1 VSIDSVL
8 RAIICCVR
16 LRHVRESR
24 QRHQA
29 FLCVFT
35 SISTLHSNSR
45 VDTNIND
52 DCTYQAAVEL
62 CILLKGVCSAFNSSS
77 GQRSRELNSKV
88 SSDIISNTARH
99 LYPFC
104 TEISNRI
111 FVHAPCWPKRIP
123 QNRGIVLKDTWI
135 LC

>member
-1 VSIDSVL
+1 VPRFCVVSIDSVL

-35 SISTLHSNSR
+35 STSTLHFNSR

-62 CILLKGVCSAFNSSS
+62 CI
-77 GQRSRELNSKV
+77 
-88 SSDIISNTARH
+88 
-99 LYPFC
+99 
-104 TEISNRI
+104 
-111 FVHAPCWPKRIP
+111 
-123 QNRGIVLKDTWI
+123 VLKAFALRSIAVQVNAVENSIARYRAISYPTLRVISIRSAQKSLIEFSSMLLAGQDASLRI
-135 LC
+135 EALF

>member
-8 RAIICCVR
+8 RGNHLLCAATPRQGKPPTSPSLSLR
-16 LRHVRESR
+16 LHLN
-24 QRHQA
+24 
-29 FLCVFT
+29 FNT
-35 SISTLHSNSR
+35 HSNSR

-62 CILLKGVCSAFNSSS
+62 CIVLKGVCSAFNSSS

-111 FVHAPCWPKRIP
+111 FVHAPCWPRRIP
-123 QNRGIVLKDTWI
+123 QNRGIVLKGAWI
-135 LC
+135 L